1 MLIDFG
7 YSKIHSRYL
16 YSWIACLTI
25 IGDVV
30 LLYVKQI
37 QLFSFQK
44 VSWAMS
50 LNSRWTDDSKF
61 LLKFFK
67 RFFLIGLFDNDLC
80 LETQQQSQIVEKIP
94 LWDRQILMT
103 AMTFQLQLYKM
114 NCSLLHVKRW
124 HGELTT
130 KNGFFVR
137 LILKLGAHGFNI
149 FPWVITIVKMILT
162 PHRTILMVPI
172 C

>member
-1 MLIDFG
+1 
-7 YSKIHSRYL
+7 
-16 YSWIACLTI
+16 
-25 IGDVV
+25 
-30 LLYVKQI
+30 
-37 QLFSFQK
+37 
-44 VSWAMS
+44 MS

-137 LILKLGAHGFNI
+137 LILKLGAHGFRI
-149 FPWVITIVKMILT
+149 FPMGGWYQLERESDLSKNYSYGYCLLKQKFNYYIRKNPKFIFHILGKLVGNPWALGT
-162 PHRTILMVPI
+162 LSNVDKN
-172 C
+172 

>member
-1 MLIDFG
+1 MLDVF
-7 YSKIHSRYL
+7 R
-16 YSWIACLTI
+16 ACLAI
-25 IGDVV
+25 IEDVV

-37 QLFSFQK
+37 QFFSFQK

-137 LILKLGAHGFNI
+137 LILKLGAHGFRI
-149 FPWVITIVKMILT
+149 FPMGGWYQLERYSDLSKNYS
-162 PHRTILMVPI
+162 
-172 C
+172 

>member
-1 MLIDFG
+1 MLDVF
-7 YSKIHSRYL
+7 R
-16 YSWIACLTI
+16 ACLAI
-25 IGDVV
+25 IEDVV

-137 LILKLGAHGFNI
+137 LILKLGAHGFKI
-149 FPWVITIVKMILT
+149 FPMGGWYQLERDSDLSKNYSYGYCL
-162 PHRTILMVPI
+162 LKQKFNY
-172 C
+172 